1 MGVPLKRKGNTR
13 IHKDN
18 RSTDVVLYDTT
29 IVSFDNNT
37 ITLDHGGWKTAT
49 TKQRMNQA
57 SDEFDLG
64 YYVYRDNYRWYV
76 RFNGKTYDFNQKELI
91 LKRV

>member
-18 RSTDVVLYDTT
+18 RSTDVVLYNTT

-57 SDEFDLG
+57 SDEYDLG
-64 YYVYRDNYRWYV
+64 YQVYQDNYNWYV
-76 RFNGKTYDFNQKELI
+76 NFKGNAYKFETGSLTLNRA
-91 LKRV
+91 

>member
-18 RSTDVVLYDTT
+18 RSTDVVLYNTT

-57 SDEFDLG
+57 SDEYDLG
-64 YYVYRDNYRWYV
+64 YQVYQDNYNWYV
-76 RFNGKTYDFNQKELI
+76 NFKGNAYKFETCSLTLNRA
-91 LKRV
+91 